1 MFPVVSVA
9 GAARFCAR
17 SVTMAKISGVESKI
31 GLRPIFLVAVA
42 LSVLATWEFAL
53 GRDSESPSKTRM
65 VSFMSAYTDCV
76 INWAGEYVSARAT
89 PTEIAEA
96 AHSKCLHKFQEFE
109 EAQKH
114 YLLSITPAGTS
125 ETQAIDKAK
134 AISSDIR
141 EMTKAHIIRLVIET
155 RSEK

>member
-1 MFPVVSVA
+1 
-9 GAARFCAR
+9 
-17 SVTMAKISGVESKI
+17 MAKISGIENQI
-31 GLRPIFLVAVA
+31 GLRPIFLVAMV
-42 LSVLATWEFAL
+42 LPVLATWEFAL
-53 GRDSESPSKTRM
+53 GKDSESPLKSQM
-65 VSFMSAYTDCV
+65 VSLMFGYTECV
-76 INWAGEYVSARAT
+76 TNWAGEYVSARAG

-114 YLLSITPAGTS
+114 YLLSITPAGTP
-125 ETQAIDKAK
+125 ETRAIDKAK
-134 AISSDIR
+134 AISSDVR